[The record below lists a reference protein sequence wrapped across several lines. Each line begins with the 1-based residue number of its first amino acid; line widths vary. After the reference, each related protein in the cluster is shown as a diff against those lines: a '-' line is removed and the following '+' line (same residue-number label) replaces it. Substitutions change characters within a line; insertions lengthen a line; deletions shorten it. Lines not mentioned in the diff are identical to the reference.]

1 MQVVEK
7 DEGVMMNETQRE
19 QIGIV
24 KRKGKLESF
33 FCVSVVIIGITILLS
48 SIMFFSDY
56 IFNTL
61 SIIIGPIVI
70 LIALIAI
77 IIFIYNTI
85 KNYKKYGIIFSFVIL
100 FIAIIECIS
109 FISNTTLSII
119 KIISNFLNI
128 HS

>member
-1 MQVVEK
+1 
-7 DEGVMMNETQRE
+7 MMNETQRE
-19 QIGIV
+19 QTGIV

-61 SIIIGPIVI
+61 SIIIGPIFI

-119 KIISNFLNI
+119 KIISNFLN
-128 HS
+128 

>member
-1 MQVVEK
+1 
-7 DEGVMMNETQRE
+7 
-19 QIGIV
+19 
-24 KRKGKLESF
+24 
-33 FCVSVVIIGITILLS
+33 
-48 SIMFFSDY
+48 MFFSDY

-61 SIIIGPIVI
+61 SIIIGPIFI

-77 IIFIYNTI
+77 IIFIYNII

-119 KIISNFLNI
+119 KIISNFLN
-128 HS
+128 